1 MSHLFRSAISASLLP
16 MMMTHAAAEEAVPSF
31 TLMSYNVW
39 KGWSQVDDGF
49 SKGIASIRESKAD
62 VVGLQEASPE
72 LALRIAKELGWHCTE
87 KADGSAQLVSRFP
100 IVESYG
106 MERLTGA
113 KIRISEQPERDIVV
127 FNCHL
132 DYLCY
137 GPYAATKTGATAAT
151 VLEEER
157 KSAREP
163 QMRAMLEKMHLFFA
177 TSGEVPVFLTG
188 DFNGP
193 SSLDW
198 TDACAPAH
206 GNVGNVAWPASSLV
220 IGAGFA
226 DSFRTAHPDPL
237 TDPGN
242 TWSAIHKQTEPQDRI
257 DFTYHMGGGVR
268 VAKSATFTTTVEAT
282 EGPWPPAGETGATK
296 KNTWPSDHLAVVT
309 VYELPAGK

>member
-1 MSHLFRSAISASLLP
+1 MAR
-16 MMMTHAAAEEAVPSF
+16 AAAGEAPPSF

-49 SKGIASIRESKAD
+49 RKGIASIRESGAD
-62 VVGLQEASPE
+62 IVGLQEASPE
-72 LALRIAKELGWHCTE
+72 LASRIAKELGWHCTG

-113 KIRISEQPERDIVV
+113 KIRISDQPERDIVV

-132 DYLCY
+132 DYLDY
-137 GPYAATKTGATAAT
+137 GPYAAAKTGATAAS
-151 VLEEER
+151 VLEEEQ

-163 QMRAMLEKMHLFFA
+163 QLRAMLEKMRPFFP
-177 TSGEVPVFLTG
+177 TSGGAPVFLTG

-193 SSLDW
+193 SHLDW
-198 TDACAPAH
+198 TDACAASH
-206 GNVGNVAWPASSLV
+206 GNVGSVAWPASSLV
-220 IGAGFA
+220 IGAGFS

-237 TDPGN
+237 ADPGN

-257 DFTYHMGGGVR
+257 DFTYHMGSGVK
-268 VAKSATFTTTVEAT
+268 VTKSTTFSTAVEAT
-282 EGPWPPAGETGATK
+282 VGPWTTSAVTEAVK

-309 VYELPAGK
+309 VYALPPGK